1 MTIEACAKVNLT
13 LEVRGLRPDGYHDL
27 RSLVVPVSLADTIEV
42 EPSCDGTFASDTGYP
57 DDLCLKAARALSV
70 HAPRSAA
77 LGARM
82 RVTKRIPVGGGLG
95 GGSADAAAV
104 LRALN
109 GLWRL
114 GKTPEELA
122 AIGAEV
128 GSDVPALV
136 LAQHGRCPVLMEGRG
151 EKVTAL
157 STLTRR
163 LDLVLVSPGVSS
175 STRDVYSACAAP
187 RAAGADPSPT
197 DAMVAALESGDLAR
211 ISAALSNDLQE
222 PAMRLYPEI
231 AAALAALRKAGAS
244 GVLMTG
250 SGSCVFGLA
259 SGKDE
264 AARLSNALAREIR
277 CERAVLAAGGLD
289 N

>member
-1 MTIEACAKVNLT
+1 MTVEACAKVNLT
-13 LEVRGLRPDGYHDL
+13 LEVLGQRPDGYHDL
-27 RSLVVPVSLADTIEV
+27 RSLVVPVSLADTVEV
-42 EPSCDGTFASDTGYP
+42 EPTLDGMFVSDTGYP

-77 LGARM
+77 LGARI
-82 RVTKRIPVGGGLG
+82 RIQKRIPVGGGLG

-109 GLWRL
+109 DLWRL

-157 STLTRR
+157 RSLTQR
-163 LDLVLVSPGVSS
+163 LDLVLVSPGVHA

-197 DAMVAALESGDLAR
+197 DAMIAALESGDLVR
-211 ISAALSNDLQE
+211 ISSALSNDLQE
-222 PAMRLYPEI
+222 PAVRLYPEI
-231 AAALAALRKAGAS
+231 AAALAALRTAGAS

-259 SGKDE
+259 SAKDE